1 MRYQPQGTPWASC
14 ERVRGDNINIGS
26 IAAHRRRPSVCRQS
40 SPPAPSAKA
49 VLEEDVEQSAPARS
63 SQNLSA
69 SGGAIKNSNY
79 HRKPHSRYVKTIK
92 VYNFFFNNTPRRV
105 AICPKDTVIWLQ
117 KLRIVLTML
126 LMVYLEHT
134 PSLLDGPSVGS
145 VNPTIAFLNALH
157 GMQGLLPFRAPIQSQ
172 WTTLGPRSAAKVISR

>member
-14 ERVRGDNINIGS
+14 ERVRGDNINTGS
-26 IAAHRRRPSVCRQS
+26 IVAHRRRPRVCRQS
-40 SPPAPSAKA
+40 SPPVPGAEA

-63 SQNLSA
+63 LQNLSA

-79 HRKPHSRYVKTIK
+79 HRKPQSRYVKSLQK
-92 VYNFFFNNTPRRV
+92 NNNTPGRV
-105 AICPKDTVIWLQ
+105 AICPKHTIIWLQ

-145 VNPTIAFLNALH
+145 VHPTIAFLNELH